1 MKTFLKTQFAS
12 AFLLAWSNICIAQ
25 NINSG
30 IVEDTI
36 PVQTL
41 DSVVITSKSK
51 QSAASYLNDIEGTK
65 IYAGKRT
72 NTLTLSSN
80 INGLSFN
87 LGRTAL
93 AKIPGLTMWEM
104 DGAGT
109 QLNIGTR
116 GTDSHR
122 SIEMNMRQNGYNT
135 NSDLFGYPEDHYT
148 VPLQA
153 VQEIQLV
160 RGSAALQFGPQFGGM
175 LNYKIKQGD
184 STRPFG
190 GETEQTIGGYNFFNS
205 YNAVGGTKGRFD
217 YYAYYDYRHGN
228 GWRDNATFN
237 YHAYYI
243 HLGYRL
249 SDRINVKLE
258 FSGMN
263 YMQQIAGGLTDEQFK
278 EDPHQSVRARNYFQ
292 PVINIPA
299 VIFNYAISSSTRLE
313 VISHA
318 LFGQRNSVQ
327 FINTPNIPDTFNTT
341 IGSYNPRQVDRDYYS
356 GFTTEAR
363 LLHIYKIGHINS
375 SLSAGIRYFHELTQR
390 KQKGTGTTG
399 SDFDLSLV
407 KPYGIDLRLTTDNYA
422 VFAENIFQVTP
433 RFSVTPGLRY
443 EIIRTD
449 LSGVIDNAA
458 DDVSYLGNRNFPL
471 FGTGLQYQVN
481 SSSQLFGN
489 ISQAYRPYLYANVTP
504 ADRVD
509 KIDPSLKDSRGY
521 DIDLGYRGHVKNVFQ
536 FDLDAFYLYYGN
548 KIGLVSQTNSD
559 GTTNLFTT
567 NVGNSVS
574 KGVEVFGELSLL
586 RLTSS
591 KNTNTDLKIFTS
603 LAYDEAKYIS
613 GAVNKSGANV
623 NISGNYVE
631 NAPEFISKNGIEFRY
646 KTLFT
651 NVQYSYTSKSFNDA
665 FNTVFS
671 TNGVTGLI
679 PAYHV
684 WDWGLSWQL
693 LKQYHLSASI
703 NNFTNEKY
711 FNRRITMYPG
721 PGILPADGR
730 TFTIS
735 AGINF

>member
-1 MKTFLKTQFAS
+1 MKSFLKINLVFVFSIVYT
-12 AFLLAWSNICIAQ
+12 NICIAQ
-25 NINSG
+25 NIDP
-30 IVEDTI
+30 ETQADTL

-41 DSVVITSKSK
+41 DSVVINSKLK
-51 QSAASYLNDIEGTK
+51 QSQISYLSDIDGTK

-72 NTLTLSSN
+72 NTLTLSSK

-109 QLNIGTR
+109 QMNIGTR

-122 SIEMNMRQNGYNT
+122 SIEMNMRQNGYTT

-153 VQEIQLV
+153 VEEIQLV

-175 LNYKIKQGD
+175 LNYKIKEGD
-184 STRPFG
+184 STRPFS
-190 GETEQTIGGYNFFNS
+190 GETEQTAGGHNFFNS
-205 YNAVGGTKGRFD
+205 YNAVGGKKGRFD

-228 GWRDNATFN
+228 GCRDNATFN

-249 SDRINVKLE
+249 SDRVNIKLE

-263 YMQQIAGGLTDEQFK
+263 YVQQIAGGLTDQQFG
-278 EDPHQSVRARNYFQ
+278 EDPQQSVRARNYFQ

-299 VIFNYAISSSTRLE
+299 VIFNYTISSSTHLE

-327 FINTPNIPDTFNTT
+327 FINTPNIPDTFNTA

-363 LLHIYKIGHINS
+363 LLHIYKIGRINS
-375 SLSAGIRYFHELTQR
+375 SLSTGVRYFHELTKR
-390 KQKGTGTTG
+390 RQKGTGTTG

-407 KPYGIDLRLTTDNYA
+407 KPYGNDLRLTTDNYA
-422 VFAENIFQVTP
+422 AFVENIFKITP
-433 RFSVTPGLRY
+433 KFSITPGVRY
-443 EIIRTD
+443 EIIGTH
-449 LSGVIDNAA
+449 LSGVIDNSI
-458 DDVSYLGNRNFPL
+458 DHVSYIGNRNFPL

-481 SSSQLFGN
+481 SSMQLFGN

-509 KIDPSLKDSRGY
+509 KIDPSLKDSKGY
-521 DIDLGYRGHVKNVFQ
+521 DIDLGYRGHIKSILH
-536 FDLDAFYLYYGN
+536 FDLDAFYLLYGN
-548 KIGLVSQTNSD
+548 KIGLISQANPDGSTNLL
-559 GTTNLFTT
+559 TTNI
-567 NVGNSVS
+567 GNSVS
-574 KGVEVFGELSLL
+574 KGVEAFGEMSLL
-586 RLTSS
+586 RWINP
-591 KNTNTDLKIFTS
+591 KNTNTDIKIFTS
-603 LAYDEAKYIS
+603 LAYDKAKYTS
-613 GAVNKSGANV
+613 GVLNQFGTNV
-623 NISGNYVE
+623 KISGNYVE
-631 NAPEFISKNGIEFRY
+631 NAPEWIIKSGFEFRY

-651 NVQYSYTSKSFNDA
+651 NIQYSYASESFNDA
-665 FNTVFS
+665 FNAGFS
-671 TNGVTGLI
+671 ANGVTGLI

-684 WDWGLSWQL
+684 WDWGLNWQFL
-693 LKQYHLSASI
+693 RQYHLSASI
-703 NNFTNEKY
+703 NNLTNEKY

-730 TFTIS
+730 TFTVS
-735 AGINF
+735 MGMSF